1 MRVQCISPHNYPPCV
16 CVCAHV
22 CAAQTGSLRANGLSS
37 KDCECTSEL
46 GDACTAISAPPEAR
60 SDPSSP
66 SVEPV
71 ASMPAAVADAP
82 VDDSTPAGAS
92 PSACDAC
99 CLSLCALASRVS
111 RCFSSDSPCESSP
124 MSVVFVY
131 CARSRVPHAFV
142 NFCLQQSNHAYALL
156 SACQTR
162 NTAYVALDYV
172 GSQGPLL
179 RKLTCRTCSC
189 ACAASLSAESSN
201 LRTSAPFT
209 AAAAGT
215 AAAGAAVTA

>member
-22 CAAQTGSLRANGLSS
+22 CTAQTGSLRANGLSS
-37 KDCECTSEL
+37 KDCECSEL

-92 PSACDAC
+92 PLACDAC

-124 MSVVFVY
+124 MSVVFPY
-131 CARSRVPHAFV
+131 CALSRVRT
-142 NFCLQQSNHAYALL
+142 LL
-156 SACQTR
+156 STSACSSQT
-162 NTAYVALDYV
+162 TLAL
-172 GSQGPLL
+172 
-179 RKLTCRTCSC
+179 CSPHVRL
-189 ACAASLSAESSN
+189 ATQPMSLSI
-201 LRTSAPFT
+201 T
-209 AAAAGT
+209 
-215 AAAGAAVTA
+215 